1 MVKGDVNGEDQE
13 GEGVLGRIGCG
24 PPGVSAA
31 PALAAASD
39 PNSGALAS
47 SNSRGCTLAG
57 QIKEGGRK
65 NATAV
70 RRLRRRRRMKEMLT
84 GRISMGRR
92 RRRGRNIFRNY
103 DHLKRHEMQMTEYES
118 EVWKEEDNHNH
129 GILQYKSHRH
139 LLREKMRIKMN

>member
-1 MVKGDVNGEDQE
+1 
-13 GEGVLGRIGCG
+13 
-24 PPGVSAA
+24 
-31 PALAAASD
+31 
-39 PNSGALAS
+39 
-47 SNSRGCTLAG
+47 
-57 QIKEGGRK
+57 
-65 NATAV
+65 
-70 RRLRRRRRMKEMLT
+70 MKEMLT

-139 LLREKMRIKMN
+139 LL